1 MLKWLKIIFV
11 AIAFSM
17 YFFPFEFTFLPGVN
31 TKMAMA
37 GLGVVFVI
45 VALARQRG
53 FIVPKSIFFIL
64 VLSSLVS
71 IVALF
76 SITFNRT
83 EDYSYVGYI
92 ISASVWL
99 SAAYVVCC
107 LIKIVHGRVDIPL
120 IVNYLTG
127 VCVAQCVIALAVEF
141 IPSVKAVVDAYIYG
155 QNLFDELDRLYG
167 IGAALDVAGLRFS
180 LTLVCIS
187 AMIYYHGGG
196 MGIGTLVFLVVS
208 FFIIAIVGN
217 MIARTTTVGLA
228 VGLIFLT
235 LAYLR
240 PYRKVSKT
248 SMGRFFSGVGILV
261 AVFVVSVF
269 LYNSIPVVHKMLRFA
284 FEGFF
289 SLYETGQWD
298 VSSNEKLQTMVVFP
312 DNLKT
317 WIVGDGYFLN
327 SRYDINYLGNAT
339 ELGFYMGT
347 DIGYLRFIF
356 YFGLLGLVAVL
367 LLFIYTAVFCVNSMP
382 EYKFMFVL
390 SLVVG
395 LLVWLKVATD
405 VFLIFA
411 LFVCVIEMNKEEENE
426 DNLLHSG
433 VL

>member
-107 LIKIVHGRVDIPL
+107 LIKIVHSRVDIPL

-240 PYRKVSKT
+240 PYRRVSKT

-289 SLYETGQWD
+289 SLYETGQWE

-367 LLFIYTAVFCVNSMP
+367 FLFIYTAVFCVNSMP